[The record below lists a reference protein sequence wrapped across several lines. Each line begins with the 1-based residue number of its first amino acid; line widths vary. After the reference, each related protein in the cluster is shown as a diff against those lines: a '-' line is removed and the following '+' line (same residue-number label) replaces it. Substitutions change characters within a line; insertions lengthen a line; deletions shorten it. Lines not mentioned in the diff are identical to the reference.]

1 MTVKELILELLN
13 EMSKGYGDIDI
24 FVEDGQEMCDIDG
37 IAKNT
42 HPDVKPE
49 YLFIMPG
56 DRKDESNE

>member
-1 MTVKELILELLN
+1 MTVKELILELHI
-13 EMSKGYGDIDI
+13 EMSKGHGDVDI

-49 YLFIMPG
+49 YLFIIPG
-56 DRKDESNE
+56 NRKDEE

>member
-13 EMSKGYGDIDI
+13 EMSNGHGDVDI
-24 FVEDGQEMCDIDG
+24 FVEDGQEMCNIDG

-56 DRKDESNE
+56 DRNRKDEE